1 MRNVLTALLLL
12 VLTLSSVACSEN
24 YSNGERIG
32 MVTRFSKKGIVWK
45 SWEGNLNLT
54 QTGMNSSGE
63 PFDFSVDN
71 DNENPNTL
79 AMIDSAANQG
89 WKVKIIYHETYGK
102 NWFQNRGETNHFV
115 SKVEILD
122 RTPMKF
128 LGGNQAGIATSAQS
142 ANGKTVDTIFVV
154 IIGKT
159 SEGYKR

>member
-1 MRNVLTALLLL
+1 MRRMLAVLSILIIM
-12 VLTLSSVACSEN
+12 SVSACSEN

-32 MVTRFSKKGIVWK
+32 MVTRFSKKGIIWK
-45 SWEGNLNLT
+45 AWEGNLNLT

-71 DNENPNTL
+71 DNENPTTV

-89 WKVKIIYHETYGK
+89 WKVKLVYHETFGK
-102 NWFQNRGETNHFV
+102 NWLGNRGETNHFV
-115 SKVEILD
+115 NKVEVLD

-128 LGGNQAGIATSAQS
+128 LGGNQPAVTATAT
-142 ANGKTVDTIFVV
+142 NGKTVDTVFVV
-154 IIGKT
+154 IVGKT